1 MGQIQSQTH
10 KFCIFIDGLD
20 EYSGKLLDGVNFIL
34 DMTRNCNMKIVISSR
49 PIQPCAQAFS
59 RMPKLYLQDLTADDI
74 RTYIE
79 QTVDSHP
86 HMGILHCKD
95 PRQTD
100 DLRSNIIEKAYGVF
114 LWVILA
120 CRSVREG
127 LDNFGRL
134 SDLRGRIDELPP
146 ELERLFQHMLS
157 NIEGRYQEH
166 ATKILSIGHQNQLMS
181 ATQGLST
188 LGLAL
193 VDDHDLELGKLPC
206 TRSLAAN

>member
-1 MGQIQSQTH
+1 MG
-10 KFCIFIDGLD
+10 L
-20 EYSGKLLDGVNFIL
+20 
-34 DMTRNCNMKIVISSR
+34 
-49 PIQPCAQAFS
+49 
-59 RMPKLYLQDLTADDI
+59 
-74 RTYIE
+74 
-79 QTVDSHP
+79 
-86 HMGILHCKD
+86 LHCKD

-114 LWVILA
+114 LWVVLG

-127 LDNFGRL
+127 LDNFDRL

-157 NIEGRYQEH
+157 SINGRYQDH
-166 ATKILSIGHQNQLMS
+166 ATKILRICHQNQLVS

-193 VDDHDLELGKLPC
+193 VDDHDLEFGKLPC
-206 TRSLAAN
+206 TRSLAANEAFATPLDRQRRNDNKYTKCMILEGRLRSQCFGLVEFILIFII